1 MKKVIYFLLTAIV
14 FISWLSCASLET
26 PLTEVPKVQR
36 IIEVNKPK
44 DELYKL
50 SNEWMAKTF
59 KSSKAVIQYQD
70 KEEGVIVGK
79 GFTSVKY
86 LGYVDTYF
94 TMTIEVKDEKLRVTL
109 EDIYLHQ
116 IIQSIE
122 VESPLDLQQ
131 QWDKAKPELEEIIDR
146 LEAYVK
152 EEAEEW

>member
-59 KSSKAVIQYQD
+59 KSSQAVIQYQD
-70 KEEGVIVGK
+70 KEAGVIVGK

-86 LGYVDTYF
+86 LGYVDTWF
-94 TMTIEVKDEKLRVTL
+94 TMTIEIKDNKLRATL
-109 EDIYLHQ
+109 EDIY
-116 IIQSIE
+116 IYQSIQRALL
-122 VESPLDLQQ
+122 ESPITNQE
-131 QWDKAKPELEEIIDR
+131 QWDKAKPELEKIIDR